1 MQFFLLLTLTYVT
14 SIHKA
19 TATTTKN
26 TLHHIKWI
34 TNQTLL
40 PIRLKMVTPSLSSLL
55 HDANE
60 NLNMLDT
67 ISWDWIKWS
76 QNKFVTHLKE
86 YSENFFIAEN
96 DLETSLFILGYDQAK
111 HRLRELSTYEPVLV
125 NHVSQ
130 GHVEILTG
138 RRGGGG
144 SGSKCEN
151 LTRNLFHLA
160 HLSEHSIQSTSN
172 DDHED
177 ANKVS
182 LMCVAD
188 FYVGKFYKKLKNE
201 KLFLAQIMS
210 QMEKSAQFKLDIDNE
225 NENFQINKPS
235 LSYFEKVN
243 EAKESGEAKSRQT
256 SHFYKIRL
264 SIGPLV
270 VPKSTSKDTLIRC
283 RLNLLNGD
291 HDEYESTAYKVIEK
305 INTTTKSIIIDE
317 KSVVTSTN
325 TIHSH
330 IDYARNDV
338 RGLVEEGGG
347 VKHVYDYYF
356 NYYYWSTIFYI
367 LFGCLFIVM
376 AVFIFAMML
385 RIVYLKFTK
394 KNTHSKLLNELNAA
408 DKV

>member
-1 MQFFLLLTLTYVT
+1 MQ
-14 SIHKA
+14 A
-19 TATTTKN
+19 TAAATTKN

-55 HDANE
+55 HDP
-60 NLNMLDT
+60 NMLDT

-96 DLETSLFILGYDQAK
+96 DLETSLFILDYDQAK
-111 HRLRELSTYEPVLV
+111 QRLRELSTYEPVLV

-130 GHVEILTG
+130 GHVEILSG
-138 RRGGGG
+138 RRG
-144 SGSKCEN
+144 SKYEN

-160 HLSEHSIQSTSN
+160 HLSEHSIQSKS
-172 DDHED
+172 DDD
-177 ANKVS
+177 ANEVS
-182 LMCVAD
+182 LKCVAD

-210 QMEKSAQFKLDIDNE
+210 HMEHSAQFEIDVDNKT
-225 NENFQINKPS
+225 ENFQANKPS
-235 LSYFEKVN
+235 LSYVEKIN
-243 EAKESGEAKSRQT
+243 EAKESGEATSQQT

-270 VPKSTSKDTLIRC
+270 VPKSTSKDTSIRC
-283 RLNLLNGD
+283 RLNLLNRD
-291 HDEYESTAYKVIEK
+291 HDANVFVEYESTAYKVIEK
-305 INTTTKSIIIDE
+305 SETTTSIIEQE
-317 KSVVTSTN
+317 KIVDTSTN
-325 TIHSH
+325 TLHGH
-330 IDYARNDV
+330 IDYLRNDIQ
-338 RGLVEEGGG
+338 E
-347 VKHVYDYYF
+347 KNVYDYYF

-367 LFGCLFIVM
+367 LFGCLFIAM

-385 RIVYLKFTK
+385 RIVYLKLTK
-394 KNTHSKLLNELNAA
+394 KHTHSKLLNELNGA

>member
-1 MQFFLLLTLTYVT
+1 MQ
-14 SIHKA
+14 A
-19 TATTTKN
+19 TATTTKS

-60 NLNMLDT
+60 NFSMLDT

-96 DLETSLFILGYDQAK
+96 DLETSLFILDYDKAK

-130 GHVEILTG
+130 GHVEILSG
-138 RRGGGG
+138 RRGG
-144 SGSKCEN
+144 SGSKYEN

-160 HLSEHSIQSTSN
+160 HLSEHSIQSKSN
-172 DDHED
+172 DNDDDDD
-177 ANKVS
+177 ANDVS
-182 LMCVAD
+182 LKCVAD

-210 QMEKSAQFKLDIDNE
+210 HMEKSAQFKIDIDN

-235 LSYFEKVN
+235 LSYVEKIN
-243 EAKESGEAKSRQT
+243 EAKESGEATSQQT

-270 VPKSTSKDTLIRC
+270 IPKSTSKDTSIRC

-291 HDEYESTAYKVIEK
+291 HDENVFVEYESTAYKVIEK
-305 INTTTKSIIIDE
+305 SNTKTSIIEEYIVD
-317 KSVVTSTN
+317 TSTN
-325 TIHSH
+325 TIHGH
-330 IDYARNDV
+330 IDYVRNDV

-394 KNTHSKLLNELNAA
+394 KNTHSKLLNELNGV